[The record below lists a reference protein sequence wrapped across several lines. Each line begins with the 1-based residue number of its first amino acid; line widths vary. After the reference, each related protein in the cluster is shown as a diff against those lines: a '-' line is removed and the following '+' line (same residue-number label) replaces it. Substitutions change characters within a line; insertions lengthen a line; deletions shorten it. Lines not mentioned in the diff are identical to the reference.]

1 MPKGIDKSD
10 WDMVRQMAVDV
21 ANAAIMDDKVLM
33 DSRNVAILDLLSELQ
48 KKYGDHPS
56 LIATIGDYLDDPIDR
71 RKQYEKA
78 LAIAKKQH
86 YQEEIEEI
94 EDSLRK
100 LEKEISQP

>member
-10 WDMVRQMAVDV
+10 WDMVHQMAVDA
-21 ANAAIMDDKVLM
+21 ANAAIMDDNVLL
-33 DSRNVAILDLLSELQ
+33 DFKIVAMLDLLSRLQ

-56 LIATIGDYLDDPIDR
+56 LIATIGDYLGNPIDR

-78 LAIAKKQH
+78 LAIAKEQQ